1 MPTVPASSVARTR
14 TAPAARP
21 SLTLAMAMAM
31 ALVLAGCAY
40 EYDDGFASG
49 TESATAPLFTDAALP
64 RDPSTRHPVSGAE
77 LDAWLA
83 EVLPA
88 TEGQVFHTGFG
99 TLKAGEEREESTAE
113 LPSGSYSL
121 TLACRSPRRVE
132 FSITHE
138 NKELV
143 DLSLRCRHSRVNVVY
158 LPAGAVLTIKVE
170 ATAGANFAYRVSRI

>member
-21 SLTLAMAMAM
+21 SLTLAMAI
-31 ALVLAGCAY
+31 ALALAGCAY

-49 TESATAPLFTDAALP
+49 TESASAPAFTDAALP
-64 RDPSTRHPVSGAE
+64 RDPSTRQPVSGAE

-88 TEGQVFHTGFG
+88 TEGQVFHTGYG
-99 TLKAGEEREESTAE
+99 TLEAGEEREETTAQ

-132 FSITHE
+132 FSIAQG

-143 DLSLRCRHSRVNVVY
+143 DLNLRCRNSRVNVVY
-158 LPAGAVLTIKVE
+158 LPAGSVLTIKVE
-170 ATAGANFAYRVSRI
+170 ATSGANFAYRVSRI